1 VVIYRM
7 ILMTA
12 NSTRRRLPPNLL
24 DIYSGTVK
32 IYRWVRGGG
41 GGTNDE
47 SVMRLVDEGTIINS
61 RGPSYVSSYYY
72 YYLLL

>member
-41 GGTNDE
+41 GTNDE